1 MRKTRL
7 GRPFFALLPM
17 LLLFIHGRAQDF
29 QFSQFYAAPL
39 YLNPALT
46 GISQETR
53 MGSVYRN
60 QWPGLDYKFTA
71 VSAYVDHYSF
81 DQKSG
86 VGLSISSFSEEFLK
100 INTTEISG
108 YYAYN
113 LQLSERA
120 ALQVGT
126 QISYNQKRGTL
137 ENLFFGDQIDIFN
150 QTTFP
155 SSADAVGG
163 LEPFS
168 YFSIGMGAVLTL
180 DKLWIGVSGHH
191 LNRPNL
197 AFFIR
202 DGQTQ
207 HWPKYSLQAGYTIP
221 LEEPEFWEEGSGE
234 FVHFLANYKRQ
245 GPFQFLDAQ
254 VQVLLNQLVLGAGLR
269 GMPIQ
274 SDLSKRESLIGLFGL
289 NLSNG
294 LALGYSYDYPI
305 SDVGAQTLGSHELS
319 LRYQFFYGTPKSRGQ
334 RSRVLPCFSYLR

>member
-1 MRKTRL
+1 M
-7 GRPFFALLPM
+7 ALLVM
-17 LLLFIHGRAQDF
+17 LLLFSPGKTQDF

-60 QWPGLDYKFTA
+60 QWPGLDYQFTA
-71 VSAYVDHYSF
+71 FTAYLDHYSF

-86 VGLSISSFSEEFLK
+86 IGISLSSFSEEFLK
-100 INTTEISG
+100 LNTTEISG

-113 LQLSERA
+113 LQLSEDA

-137 ENLFFGDQIDIFN
+137 ENLLFGDQIDIFN
-150 QTTFP
+150 QSHLP

-163 LEPFS
+163 LEPFN
-168 YFSIGMGAVLTL
+168 YFSVGLGAVLTW
-180 DKLWIGVSGHH
+180 DKLWIGVAGHH

-197 AFFIR
+197 AFYVR
-202 DGQTQ
+202 DGHTQ

-221 LEEPEFWEEGSGE
+221 LDEPEFWEEDSGK
-234 FVHFLANYKRQ
+234 FVHLMANYKRQ
-245 GPFQFLDAQ
+245 GPFQFVDFGLQ
-254 VQVLLNQLVLGAGLR
+254 LLLNQLVLGAGLR
-269 GMPIQ
+269 NMPIQ
-274 SDLSKRESLIGLFGL
+274 SDLPKRESVIALFGL

-294 LALGYSYDYPI
+294 LSMGYSYDYPI
-305 SDVGAQTLGSHELS
+305 SDVGSQTLGSHELS
-319 LRYQFFYGTPKSRGQ
+319 LRYQFFYGTPKSRGR

>member
-1 MRKTRL
+1 MNRNLKSILLALT
-7 GRPFFALLPM
+7 ALL
-17 LLLFIHGRAQDF
+17 LCVQGRAQDF

-60 QWPGLDYKFTA
+60 QWPGLDYQFTA
-71 VSAYVDHYSF
+71 FTAYVDHYSF
-81 DQKSG
+81 DYKSG
-86 VGLSISSFSEEFLK
+86 MGLSVSSFSEEFLK
-100 INTTEISG
+100 LNTTEVSG

-120 ALQVGT
+120 NFQLGT
-126 QISYNQKRGTL
+126 QISYIQKRGTL
-137 ENLFFGDQIDIFN
+137 ENLLFGDQIDVFN
-150 QTTFP
+150 QTTLP

-168 YFSIGMGAVLTL
+168 YFSVGLGGVLTW
-180 DKLWIGVSGHH
+180 DKLWVGISGHH
-191 LNRPNL
+191 LNRPNM
-197 AFFIR
+197 AFYVR

-221 LEEPEFWEEGSGE
+221 LEEPEFWEEGSGK
-234 FVHFLANYKRQ
+234 FVHFMANYKRQ
-245 GPFQFLDAQ
+245 GPFQFVDAG
-254 VQVLLNQLVLGAGLR
+254 VQVLLNQLVVGAGLR

-274 SDLSKRESLIGLFGL
+274 SDLPKRESVIGLFGL
-289 NLSNG
+289 NLSSG
-294 LALGYSYDYPI
+294 LAVGYSYDYPI
-305 SDVGAQTLGSHELS
+305 SDVGSQTLGSHELS

-334 RSRVLPCFSYLR
+334 RSRVLPCFSYSR

>member
-1 MRKTRL
+1 MNRNLKSILLACT
-7 GRPFFALLPM
+7 ALL
-17 LLLFIHGRAQDF
+17 LCVQGRGQDF

-53 MGSVYRN
+53 MGSVYRK
-60 QWPGLDYKFTA
+60 QWPGLAYKFTA
-71 VSAYVDHYSF
+71 FTAYVDHYSF

-86 VGLSISSFSEEFLK
+86 VGLSISSYSEEFLK
-100 INTTEISG
+100 LNTTEISG

-113 LQLSERA
+113 LELSDRVNF
-120 ALQVGT
+120 QVGT
-126 QISYNQKRGTL
+126 QISYIQKRGTL
-137 ENLFFGDQIDIFN
+137 ENLLFGDQIDVFN
-150 QTTFP
+150 QSTLL

-168 YFSIGMGAVLTL
+168 YFSVGLGGVLTW
-180 DKLWIGVSGHH
+180 DNLWVGVSGHH
-191 LNRPNL
+191 LNKPSL
-197 AFFIR
+197 AFFMR
-202 DGQTQ
+202 DGESQ
-207 HWPKYSLQAGYTIP
+207 HWPKFSFQAGYTIP
-221 LEEPEFWEEGSGE
+221 LEEPEFWEEGTGK
-234 FVHFLANYKRQ
+234 FVHFMANYKRQ
-245 GPFQFLDAQ
+245 GPFQFLDAG

-274 SDLSKRESLIGLFGL
+274 SDLPKRDSIIGLFGL

-305 SDVGAQTLGSHELS
+305 SDVGSQTLGSHELS